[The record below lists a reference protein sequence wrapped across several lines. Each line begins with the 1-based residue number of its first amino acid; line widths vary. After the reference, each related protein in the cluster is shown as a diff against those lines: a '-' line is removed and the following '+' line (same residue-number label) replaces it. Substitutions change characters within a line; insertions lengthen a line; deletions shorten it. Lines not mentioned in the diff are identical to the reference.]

1 MTISNKLGINTSAE
15 LMLAEEKISKQAA
28 LQLYD
33 SGELMEHPAGTFKT
47 LCFIHR
53 YLFEKIYDFAGTL
66 RTVNIAKGNFRFAS
80 AMYLQDAVSH
90 VEKMPQSSIDE
101 IIEKY
106 VEMNVCHPFREGNG
120 RAMRIWLDHILITEM
135 GKCVDWALIDKGSYL
150 SAMERSPVNT
160 VEINTLLK
168 KALTDRT
175 DDREVFFKGL
185 DQSYFYENMDSFRA
199 SELCADSVKEKL

>member
-1 MTISNKLGINTSAE
+1 
-15 LMLAEEKISKQAA
+15 
-28 LQLYD
+28 
-33 SGELMEHPAGTFKT
+33 
-47 LCFIHR
+47 
-53 YLFEKIYDFAGTL
+53 
-66 RTVNIAKGNFRFAS
+66 
-80 AMYLQDAVSH
+80 
-90 VEKMPQSSIDE
+90 
-101 IIEKY
+101 
-106 VEMNVCHPFREGNG
+106 MNVCHPFREGNG

-150 SAMERSPVNT
+150 SAMGRSPVNT